1 MNENINLVEI
11 LKDCPK
17 GTELYSAIHGKVHF
31 VEVMPADEY
40 SIVVYAQGEEDMIY
54 FTAEGLFDDNYYG
67 EMMLFPSKEQR
78 DWRKWGCPKPKFDP
92 QTLQPFDRVLS
103 FADNKG
109 IWVCRYFSHFENNKY
124 YFTNSFYNK
133 YCIPYNEDT
142 KHLVGTTDEAPEYYR
157 YWED

>member
-17 GTELYSAIHGKVHF
+17 GTKLYTPLAG
-31 VEVMPADEY
+31 EVILQCIEEKNPY
-40 SIVVYAQGEEDMIY
+40 PIVTCRLGITYD
-54 FTAEGLFDDNYYG
+54 FTKEGLFFDNRG
-67 EMMLFPSKEQR
+67 ECLLFPSKDQR
-78 DWRKWGCPKPKFDP
+78 DWSKWGCPKPKFDP

-142 KHLVGTTDEAPEYYR
+142 KHFVGTLDEAPEFYR

>member
-78 DWRKWGCPKPKFDP
+78 DWSKFKPKKPKFDP
-92 QTLQPFDRVLS
+92 KTFQPFDKVLVRETNNHTWFCDLLS
-103 FADNKG
+103 HIKDNKCYT
-109 IWVCRYFSHFENNKY
+109 ISYSQFDQVVLFNDE
-124 YFTNSFYNK
+124 
-133 YCIPYNEDT
+133 T
-142 KHLVGTTDEAPEYYR
+142 KHLVGTKDEAPEYYR